1 MLGLSKKEDKKTLKT
16 QEELEEGE
24 MGFLDHLE
32 ELRWHII
39 RSAVAILI
47 LAIICYIFESW
58 VFDNIIFWPKQDS
71 FLTYRLFCGVS
82 ELTCFQPPEFNLQVK
97 ELGEQFFTS
106 LKVCAS
112 LGFIVAF
119 PYIFWEFWKFLKP
132 GLYPGERKAARGIVF
147 YCSVLFLSGA
157 LFGYFIVSPFAIK
170 FLVGYNLSS
179 DIIIDPTLASY
190 VSYLTM
196 FTIPTG
202 LVFELPIVVYFLSK
216 IGIVTPDFMRKYR
229 RHAIILILILASII
243 TPPDITSQFLIGV
256 PLYFLYEISI
266 QISRRVEKANQL
278 KENE

>member
-1 MLGLSKKEDKKTLKT
+1 MLGKTKKTEVANT
-16 QEELEEGE
+16 DEAE

-39 RSAVAILI
+39 RSVSAII
-47 LAIICYIFESW
+47 ALAIVFYCLESW
-58 VFDNIIFWPKQDS
+58 VFDHIIFWPKENS
-71 FLTYRLFCGVS
+71 FPTYRFFCGIS
-82 ELTCFQPPEFNLQVK
+82 EATCFQPPVFGLQVK

-106 LKVCAS
+106 LKVSAS

-119 PYIFWEFWKFLKP
+119 PYIFWEFWQFLKP

-147 YCSVLFLSGA
+147 YCSFLFISGA
-157 LFGYFIVSPFAIK
+157 LFGYFVICPFAIN

-179 DIIIDPTLASY
+179 EIIIDPTLASY

-202 LVFELPIVVYFLSK
+202 IVFELPIVVYFLSK
-216 IGIVTPDFMRKYR
+216 IGLLTPDFMRQYR
-229 RHAIILILILASII
+229 KHAMVIILIMASVI

-256 PLYFLYEISI
+256 PLFFLYEISI
-266 QISRRVEKANQL
+266 HISKRVEKNNKL
-278 KENE
+278 RDGE